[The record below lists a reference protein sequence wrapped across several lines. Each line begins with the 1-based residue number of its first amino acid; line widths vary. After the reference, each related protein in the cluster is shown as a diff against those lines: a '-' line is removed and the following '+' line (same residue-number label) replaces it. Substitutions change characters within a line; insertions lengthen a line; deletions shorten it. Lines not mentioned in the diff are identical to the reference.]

1 MNRAGLDD
9 ILFLIKVI
17 IKRYT
22 EMIEQIKQL
31 IADELHIDS
40 ASIADDAD
48 IIEDLGADS
57 LSVVTIIMNAED
69 EFGLSIPD
77 ELVADLRTPAAM
89 AEYLKNNKK

>member
-1 MNRAGLDD
+1 
-9 ILFLIKVI
+9 
-17 IKRYT
+17 
-22 EMIEQIKQL
+22 MIEQVKQL

-69 EFGLSIPD
+69 EFKISIPD
-77 ELVADLRTPAAM
+77 EAIADLRTPRAM
-89 AEYLKNNKK
+89 AEFVTANRK

>member
-1 MNRAGLDD
+1 
-9 ILFLIKVI
+9 
-17 IKRYT
+17 
-22 EMIEQIKQL
+22 MIEQIKQL

>member
-1 MNRAGLDD
+1 
-9 ILFLIKVI
+9 
-17 IKRYT
+17 
-22 EMIEQIKQL
+22 MIEQVKQL

-69 EFGLSIPD
+69 EFGISIPD
-77 ELVADLRTPAAM
+77 DAVADLRTPRAM
-89 AEYLKNNKK
+89 AEYAENNRK

>member
-1 MNRAGLDD
+1 MLDQ
-9 ILFLIKVI
+9 V
-17 IKRYT
+17 
-22 EMIEQIKQL
+22 KQL

-69 EFGLSIPD
+69 EFGISIPD
-77 ELVADLRTPAAM
+77 EVVADLRTPVAM
-89 AEYLKNNKK
+89 TEYLKSVKK

>member
-1 MNRAGLDD
+1 
-9 ILFLIKVI
+9 
-17 IKRYT
+17 
-22 EMIEQIKQL
+22 MIEQIKQL

-69 EFGLSIPD
+69 EFGISIPD
-77 ELVADLRTPAAM
+77 EAVADLRTPLAM
-89 AEYLKNNKK
+89 ASFVENYKK

>member
-1 MNRAGLDD
+1 MLDQ
-9 ILFLIKVI
+9 V
-17 IKRYT
+17 
-22 EMIEQIKQL
+22 KQL

-69 EFGLSIPD
+69 EFGISIPD
-77 ELVADLRTPAAM
+77 EAVADLRTPVAM
-89 AEYLKNNKK
+89 TEYLKSVKK